1 MKPVAQT
8 AFLYTYI
15 QSSLRGEGWGHR
27 FDWPRKMHPPP
38 NQQTTAPIPTH
49 QRRCARGAAV
59 PARFCDRSEALVPAS
74 HLIRHWSV
82 ADWGNTAPQSL
93 VSLRDRPADPAWS
106 SFPLRRDRNTT
117 AVPET
122 RWTRHESS
130 RHFRLYD
137 RGIYICEKVC

>member
-1 MKPVAQT
+1 
-8 AFLYTYI
+8 
-15 QSSLRGEGWGHR
+15 
-27 FDWPRKMHPPP
+27 MHLPP

-74 HLIRHWSV
+74 HLIRRLRHWSV
-82 ADWGNTAPQSL
+82 SDWGNTAPQSL

-130 RHFRLYD
+130 RHFRRGD
-137 RGIYICEKVC
+137 RGIYTCGKVCINSIHVISIIIYFRQWLYNINIIYKFYII